1 MIKQLPVIEQLE
13 KKVLEVQSQQSELL
27 MKRRRLDVQ
36 DEAGETSVSNEGE

>member
-1 MIKQLPVIEQLE
+1 MIEQLPVIEQLE